1 MSSSLTFPETEA
13 RLRAALAVRPPRRL
27 QVDGFHRAAV
37 LVPILARPGGPT
49 LLFARRTDSVRKHK
63 GEIGFPGGRVEPGE
77 VPREAALREAR
88 EEVALDP
95 AAVEVLGELDER
107 PVVTRFVVT
116 PVVGLVRRPPE
127 GFSREE
133 REVREVFE
141 VPLDRFLDPRMPRGE
156 WWDGSRLPPDA
167 ERRPLLDLR
176 DEEID
181 REAGRYRVWF
191 YDVAPDRVIWGFTA
205 RVLKDLVD
213 RALAARDR

>member
-1 MSSSLTFPETEA
+1 LSTSLSFSEAEA
-13 RLRAALAVRPPRRL
+13 RLRAALAARPPRRL
-27 QVDGFHRAAV
+27 SVEGFHRAAV
-37 LVPILARPGGPT
+37 LVPVLARPEGPA
-49 LLFARRTDSVRKHK
+49 LLFTRRTDSVRKHK

-77 VPREAALREAR
+77 MPREAALREAL

-107 PVVTRFVVT
+107 PVVTRYVVT
-116 PVVGLVRRPPE
+116 PVVGLVRRPPD

-133 REVREVFE
+133 REVREIFE
-141 VPLDRFLDPRMPRGE
+141 EPVHRFLDPGMPRGE

-167 ERRPLLDLR
+167 EHRPLLDLR

-191 YDVAPDRVIWGFTA
+191 YDLAPDRVIWGFTA

-213 RALAARDR
+213 RALAPRDR